1 MVDHC
6 SFPVSEGVEVDFEE
20 SWVAEFVNHEP
31 LRMAA
36 DTNIK
41 DKTVQKLVVLL
52 IKDLHS
58 FIDRYKRA
66 LEWLKSFWFQ
76 R

>member
-1 MVDHC
+1 
-6 SFPVSEGVEVDFEE
+6 
-20 SWVAEFVNHEP
+20 
-31 LRMAA
+31 MAA

-41 DKTVQKLVVLL
+41 DKTIHKLGVLL

-58 FIDRYKRA
+58 FIDKYKRA
-66 LEWLKSFWFQ
+66 LEWLKSFRFQ